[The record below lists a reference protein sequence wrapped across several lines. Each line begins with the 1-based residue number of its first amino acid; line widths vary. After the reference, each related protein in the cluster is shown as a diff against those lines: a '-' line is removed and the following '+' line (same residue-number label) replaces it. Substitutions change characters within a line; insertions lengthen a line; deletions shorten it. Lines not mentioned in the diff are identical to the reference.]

1 MDQQARYEIERAKW
15 DAHAHH
21 SHEVRDLGPEDL
33 LDPDTTFRRHAS
45 EHLSLRGMAD
55 FLGDLDGKRILE
67 YGCGLGRLTVVLANS
82 GAAVTTFDLSEAS
95 VEMARRRAELNG
107 LTDRIQFHVASGEAL
122 PFEDGSFDL
131 AIGKAI
137 LHHLDPE
144 IGARE
149 LARVLAPGGRATFSE
164 PLGTNPLVVF
174 ARAHLPYPGKHERGA
189 DRPLTRE
196 DIAAWRAPFASA
208 TLRPIQLTS
217 MVERAFGFDTSFPVL
232 RRLDDEILRR
242 VPSAWR
248 LCRYGILYLRKAES
262 DPESVRQAS

>member
-1 MDQQARYEIERAKW
+1 MDQETRYEVERSKW

-21 SHEVRDLGPEDL
+21 SDVTRELGPEDIL
-33 LDPDTTFRRHAS
+33 APDMTFERYAADHIS
-45 EHLSLRGMAD
+45 LSGMAE
-55 FLGDLDGKRILE
+55 FLGDLKDRPILE
-67 YGCGLGRLTVVLANS
+67 YGCGLGQLSVVLARS
-82 GAAVTTFDLSEAS
+82 GAMVTTFDLSEAS
-95 VEMARRRAELNG
+95 IEVAKKRAELNG
-107 LTDRIQFHVASGEAL
+107 VADRITFVVSGGESL
-122 PFEDGSFDL
+122 PFETGSFDL

-189 DRPLTRE
+189 DRPLTIR
-196 DIAAWRAPFASA
+196 DIAAWRAPFAEFR
-208 TLRPIQLTS
+208 LRPIQLLS
-217 MVERAFGFDTSFPVL
+217 MVERAFGFSRKIPIL
-232 RRLDDEILRR
+232 RRIDGVILRR

-248 LCRYGILYLRKAES
+248 LCRYGILFMRKSEAL
-262 DPESVRQAS
+262 PEASSQ